1 MNIAMTGASGFIGR
15 HLTARLRQEGHSTRA
30 ISLRSGLAP
39 EAFLENVFAGCDAIV
54 HLAGEP
60 VAQRWTSSAK
70 QRIRDSRV
78 GGTRSVVQA
87 LAGLD
92 RKPSVLVSASA
103 IGYYGSR
110 GDEILTEDSTPASD
124 FLGEVVQAWEREAR
138 EAVKLGIRVVSP
150 RIGVVLGRA
159 SGALQ
164 NGYGGALQ
172 KMLLPFRLG
181 LGGRIGSGK
190 QWMSWIHIDDLV
202 ALIAFALSS
211 SSNNPA
217 LEGPVNAVAPKPVTN
232 ADFTH
237 ALARAVHRPATFPVP
252 EFALKLLFGEMS
264 SLLLGGQRVIPQAAL
279 AAGFTF
285 RYAEL
290 GSALADLFGSHRT
303 SGTPST

>member
-39 EAFLENVFAGCDAIV
+39 EAYLEDVFAGCDAVV

-150 RIGVVLGRA
+150 AYR
-159 SGALQ
+159 
-164 NGYGGALQ
+164 
-172 KMLLPFRLG
+172 
-181 LGGRIGSGK
+181 
-190 QWMSWIHIDDLV
+190 
-202 ALIAFALSS
+202 FALFRI
-211 SSNNPA
+211 
-217 LEGPVNAVAPKPVTN
+217 EERI
-232 ADFTH
+232 
-237 ALARAVHRPATFPVP
+237 AR
-252 EFALKLLFGEMS
+252 S
-264 SLLLGGQRVIPQAAL
+264 
-279 AAGFTF
+279 AGS
-285 RYAEL
+285 R
-290 GSALADLFGSHRT
+290 
-303 SGTPST
+303 GTMHPTA